1 MPQLIIDQ
9 GEYYKRYGEFFDN
22 VNEYFA
28 LREGNPSLEL
38 PEPIEIPDTETRANV
53 EDLGYAVLAKDSY
66 QPIDERKDFSNYEY
80 LRDDSN
86 DNVAVYKSI
95 PDNEIVYAIKGT
107 SKDEPVKDF
116 FRNAGIAVGGVA
128 TQLFD
133 PTYYDHKK
141 HIENIN
147 KKYSTLRPVV
157 VGHSQGGSYASLIGT
172 ENPNYKTITYN
183 MGTGFLPTGG
193 DIKCLIDGCDN
204 IKNYRIVGDWASSFS
219 GNNTFLLRPKK
230 VDETLVEQGEQAE
243 KFYLPSEIFVAHGIN
258 QFIDRDLSGLKD
270 DYGIYGR
277 KLSRTVGGI
286 VGGIKGSEGFYKTL
300 GEEAIKAETLT
311 GATELGLARQAS
323 LRGVPTRFAGGDPV
337 IRARLREES
346 LSRTPPQIAKSEL
359 AESNFA
365 SMRRDLDELDKLMS
379 EASLGVGSG
388 RGLIPPQ
395 QFNQNLSS
403 RGGLL
408 GEAEGIDLSGI
419 GETSALLAGEIA
431 TSIATGTRFGSVA
444 GPVGAEVGA
453 GLGLGAGLVRALP
466 RIKQAFIPSLKNI
479 NKLKS
484 LHGVGGAIFG
494 IGAGNL
500 GGSLL
505 YDTLFKPAEEELQ
518 PF

>member
-1 MPQLIIDQ
+1 MPPIIDQ
-9 GEYYKRYGEFFDN
+9 GEYYKRYGEFFDD

-38 PEPIEIPDTETRANV
+38 PKPIELPDTETRANV

-147 KKYSTLRPVV
+147 KKYSTFRPVV
-157 VGHSQGGSYASLIGT
+157 VGHSQGGAYASLIGS

-230 VDETLVEQGEQAE
+230 VDEELIEEGEKAE
-243 KFYLPSEIFVAHGIN
+243 RFFLPSEIFVAHGIN
-258 QFIDRDLSGLKD
+258 QFIDRKPDNLKD
-270 DYGIYGR
+270 DYGTYGR
-277 KLSRTVGGI
+277 KLAGRLGEIGI
-286 VGGIKGSEGFYKTL
+286 VSGLGAFVVGEVTGLSRVASFLESEVAPALETTLLTEGRLASEVAEETARLETMAEISREAVVRRIAEQQIARQETRMTRGQLPAWQLAEGDVGITFSLDQPRPSTVSNFL
-300 GEEAIKAETLT
+300 GELTEKFGESPIIKNVGT
-311 GATELGLARQAS
+311 
-323 LRGVPTRFAGGDPV
+323 AGKV
-337 IRARLREES
+337 L
-346 LSRTPPQIAKSEL
+346 
-359 AESNFA
+359 
-365 SMRRDLDELDKLMS
+365 
-379 EASLGVGSG
+379 
-388 RGLIPPQ
+388 
-395 QFNQNLSS
+395 
-403 RGGLL
+403 GGLL
-408 GEAEGIDLSGI
+408 GISG
-419 GETSALLAGEIA
+419 AD
-431 TSIATGTRFGSVA
+431 VA
-444 GPVGAEVGA
+444 GSFSYDKIF
-453 GLGLGAGLVRALP
+453 LP
-466 RIKQAFIPSLKNI
+466 
-479 NKLKS
+479 
-484 LHGVGGAIFG
+484 
-494 IGAGNL
+494 
-500 GGSLL
+500 
-505 YDTLFKPAEEELQ
+505 EEKELQ
-518 PF
+518 LF